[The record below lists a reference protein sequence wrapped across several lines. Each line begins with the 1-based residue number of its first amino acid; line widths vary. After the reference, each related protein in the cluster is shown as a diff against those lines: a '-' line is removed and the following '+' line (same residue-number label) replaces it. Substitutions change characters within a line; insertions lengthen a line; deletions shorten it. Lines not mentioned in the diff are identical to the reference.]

1 MADAATEFFDE
12 LSRRGHEPLLEKVRA
27 TIRFDLARDGRMDRW
42 LVAVDRGDIAVS
54 RRNAKADIVLRADGK
69 VFDGLATGE
78 VNSMAALLRGEIG
91 VEGDPGAIVLF
102 RRLFPGPPR
111 SAS

>member
-1 MADAATEFFDE
+1 MADATSDFFDE
-12 LSRRGHEPLLEKVRA
+12 LSRRGHEPLLEKVKA
-27 TIRFDLARDGRMDRW
+27 TIRFDLARNGRTERW
-42 LVAVDRGDIAVS
+42 LVAVDHGDIAVS
-54 RRNAKADIVLRADGK
+54 RRNAKADIVLRADAK

-102 RRLFPGPPR
+102 RRLF
-111 SAS
+111 